1 MGRAGFN
8 SKRVF
13 TAFSEI
19 VTERPLM
26 SALHRSYEEAQIRRR
41 DTGLGA
47 ASWVDCILGFPP
59 KGRSI
64 AVMSRRAVEIHAPSD
79 RNRRDIV
86 SAPTSNGARG
96 RIQLSIA
103 ACRIA
108 KRGILC
114 YLSLRKDTR
123 GQQTQAPLAPFV
135 YPYFTQELVCRSH
148 PKERPRIGKALPG
161 GSRARKVAYDH
172 PVFYLR
178 DLRGRSVARRDMDR

>member
-19 VTERPLM
+19 VTERPL
-26 SALHRSYEEAQIRRR
+26 IRRR

-86 SAPTSNGARG
+86 SAPTSNAARG

-123 GQQTQAPLAPFV
+123 GQQTQAPLAAFA

-161 GSRARKVAYDH
+161 GSRARKVAYD
-172 PVFYLR
+172 R
-178 DLRGRSVARRDMDR
+178 DLRERSVARRDMDR